1 MKLSE
6 LLAALTWA
14 DVKAALLWH
23 YPATQEGME
32 DYRQVFSRLR
42 EMDKVASPMRIVL
55 HQVSRE
61 GREEKPRTDVT
72 GRDGT
77 LNRELKDFQ
86 YLAQPVDPAY
96 ANAEVSYSLVYTPWE
111 QWLGMD
117 IDLQTLQD
125 YTAAQVA
132 AHCLWEMTFY
142 GYEESQVQAERDE
155 LQRRVDA
162 LEAMTEKERKERL
175 IPWEQVRKELEGEEP
190 Q

>member
-6 LLAALTWA
+6 LLTALTWA

-23 YPATQEGME
+23 YPAAQENME
-32 DYRQVFSRLR
+32 DYRRVFSRLQN
-42 EMDKVASPMRIVL
+42 MDGVASPMRIVL
-55 HQVSRE
+55 RQVSRE
-61 GREEKPRTDVT
+61 GRGENPRTDVS
-72 GRDGT
+72 GCDGT
-77 LNRELKDFQ
+77 LNRDQEDFQ

-117 IDLQTLQD
+117 IDPQTLHAHT
-125 YTAAQVA
+125 TAQIA

-142 GYEESQVQAERDE
+142 GYEESQVQGERDE

-162 LEAMTEKERKERL
+162 LKAMTEEERKERF
-175 IPWEQVRKELEGEEP
+175 IPWDQVRKKLEGEEP